1 VALFAI
7 IADDGGAPGR
17 WSRSWLIPFA
27 YASSLAL
34 FLGVYYF
41 AHTALYGTTIL

>member
-7 IADDGGAPGR
+7 IADDAHSKVSWR
-17 WSRSWLIPFA
+17 RSWWIPFA

-34 FLGVYYF
+34 FLGAYYY
-41 AHTALYGTTIL
+41 AHMALYGTAVL